1 MPETKGGKNW
11 IYAGLAVLV
20 LAGVVWGFLPEPVV
34 VEAVSVARAPLQVT
48 VDEDAQTRARE
59 HYAVSAPVAGR
70 VARIELREGDA
81 VEAGQPV
88 AQLWPMPLSAREREE
103 YQARVDA
110 AEALVREAQQRV
122 AHDAADH
129 EQAKRDRQRI
139 EKLVRD
145 GLVSSQEAE
154 QARVAESSS
163 ANVLEAARYRARS
176 AQADLQAAQAALLS
190 VANSASGAPAAITLR
205 APTSGRV
212 LKIEE
217 RSERIVAAGTPV
229 VVVGDP
235 DQLEVVI
242 DLLSTQ
248 AVQVRKGM
256 PVLLERWGGQQP
268 LRAEVRVVE
277 PMAFTKVS
285 ALGVEEQRV
294 NVIADFVDPSLGL
307 GDAYRVDAKIVLW
320 SNDSVLQ
327 VPGSALFRRG
337 ESWNVFVIDGSRASR
352 REVTIG
358 HRSARDVEILAGLEE
373 GEQVVRHPSNDVDD
387 GKRVQIK
394 TNS

>member
-1 MPETKGGKNW
+1 MLETSGGKKW
-11 IYAGLAVLV
+11 IYGGLASLL
-20 LAGVVWGFLPEPVV
+20 LAALVWGFLPDPVV
-34 VEAVSVARAPLQVT
+34 VEAALVARGPLQVT
-48 VDEDAQTRARE
+48 VDEDAQTRARD

-103 YQARVDA
+103 YEARVAA

-122 AHDAADH
+122 EHDAADH

-139 EKLVRD
+139 EKLVRS

-163 ANVLEAARYRARS
+163 ANVLEAARFRARS

-190 VANSASGAPAAITLR
+190 VANTASGTPAAITLH

-212 LKIEE
+212 LKISE

-235 DQLEVVI
+235 GQLEIVI

-248 AVQVRKGM
+248 AVKVRPGM
-256 PVLLERWGGQQP
+256 PVLLERWGGEQP
-268 LRAEVRVVE
+268 LRAVVRLVE

-294 NVIADFVDPSLGL
+294 NVIADFVDAPAGL
-307 GDAYRVDAKIVLW
+307 GDAYRVDAKVVLW
-320 SNDSVLQ
+320 SGDSVLQ

-337 ESWNVFVIDGSRASR
+337 EGWNVFVIDGNHARR

-358 HRSARDVEILAGLEE
+358 HRGARDVEIVAGLEE

-387 GKRVQIK
+387 GKRVEIK
-394 TNS
+394 PH